1 MRYIAKMVKAGN
13 VVHITTYEKPVG
25 TGEHD
30 LRKKK
35 KEDMPD
41 WIAEIEIAAGRE
53 KESEES
59 IQKRAGRRA
68 RLKMMDLI
76 RVNAAHDWRDHEG
89 KPCKNKFLTLTFKD
103 NVQDLEWAND
113 QFKKFIQRLNYHVTG
128 EKKAV
133 IKYVVVVEF
142 QKRGAVHYHTLFFNL
157 PYVPHD
163 ELEKVWGHGWVSIN
177 AIDHVDDLGAYL
189 GKYMIKTMEGT
200 ENDKDQK
207 DKKRRRDKGKKRY
220 WASRGLI
227 KPEVIPI
234 KSEKE
239 LDSLAAELAPHQ
251 VYRYEYDTEYYGRI
265 RYYQYNMIREK

>member
-1 MRYIAKMVKAGN
+1 MRYIAKVVKAGN
-13 VVHITTYEKPVG
+13 VIHITKYEMPV
-25 TGEHD
+25 TAGEGD
-30 LRKKK
+30 RRRKKK
-35 KEDMPD
+35 DPPE
-41 WIAEIEIAAGRE
+41 WISEMSVTVE
-53 KESEES
+53 KENEES
-59 IQKRAGRRA
+59 IQRRSGRRA

-76 RVNAAHDWRDHEG
+76 RTNAAYDWKFKGRS
-89 KPCKNKFLTLTFKD
+89 CTNKFLTLTFRE